1 VGPQFNADAAQ
12 HQQPENEHQRQIE
25 AAETGSVEQR
35 ERKVESAYAASAN
48 RREPTESMT
57 YKAEFVPNWNSTGIP
72 VNTPLMKL
80 MLKTLAQKTCRLI

>member
-12 HQQPENEHQRQIE
+12 HQQPEHDRQRQIE

-35 ERKVESAYAASAN
+35 ERKVESASAN

-57 YKAEFVPNWNSTGIP
+57 YRTEREFVPNWNSTGIP
-72 VNTPLMKL
+72 VNTPMMKL
-80 MLKTLAQKTCRLI
+80 MLKTLAQKRAA